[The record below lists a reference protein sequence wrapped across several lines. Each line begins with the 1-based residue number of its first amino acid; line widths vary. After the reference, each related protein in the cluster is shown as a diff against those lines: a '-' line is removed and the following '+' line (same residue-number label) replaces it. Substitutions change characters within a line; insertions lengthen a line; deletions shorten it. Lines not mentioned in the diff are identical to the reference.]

1 MDSAGDSGDLLLVL
15 EDCDSVSEEFMVDD
29 DDGCSMFSC
38 ALIQVF
44 LPNLVGGIMMKC
56 FFIAELDLKVNVC
69 LQYSQSIV
77 NECLPASK

>member
-1 MDSAGDSGDLLLVL
+1 MDSAEDLLLVS
-15 EDCDSVSEEFMVDD
+15 EGCDSVSEEFMDDD
-29 DDGCSMFSC
+29 DDGCSMFSR